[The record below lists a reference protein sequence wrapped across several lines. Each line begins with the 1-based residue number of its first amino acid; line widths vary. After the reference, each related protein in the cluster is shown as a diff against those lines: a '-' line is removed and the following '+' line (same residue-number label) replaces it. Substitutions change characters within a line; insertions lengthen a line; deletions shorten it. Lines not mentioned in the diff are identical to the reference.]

1 MSDTPAILRPQA
13 KWGNYFF
20 YQKADVLYQLT
31 VAFCRRFLPK
41 SGDRTVDQMVQAARS
56 GKQNIVEGCA
66 DGVTSTEIELRL
78 LNVARGSL
86 KELAEDYADY
96 LKAHA
101 LSTWTAGH
109 PRFDPMLAFCRVHNK
124 LPDYEPLFSKCGD
137 EELANLALTLCHM
150 VDRMLSTHLK
160 NKESDFIEHGGIKE
174 RMTAARLARR
184 RTQNEEIAALREE
197 NAALRHEIA
206 RLKAQVAAL
215 QPGFASSSSPAS
227 SSSLVSPSRFA
238 SPASLPKPAGPA
250 TPKGSCP

>member
-1 MSDTPAILRPQA
+1 MSDSPAILRPQA

-31 VAFCRRFLPK
+31 VAFCQRFLPK

-96 LKAHA
+96 LKAHS
-101 LSTWTAGH
+101 LPIWTAGH
-109 PRFDPMLAFCRVHNK
+109 PRFDAMLAFCRVSNK
-124 LPDYEPLFSKCGD
+124 LPDYQPLFTKCGD

-160 NKESDFIEHGGIKE
+160 NKEADFIEHGGIKE

-197 NAALRHEIA
+197 NDALRKENA

-215 QPGFASSSSPAS
+215 QPGSFGLASPPSPASSSSPAS
-227 SSSLVSPSRFA
+227 PPNPAVPSD
-238 SPASLPKPAGPA
+238 PANPKD
-250 TPKGSCP
+250 SCP